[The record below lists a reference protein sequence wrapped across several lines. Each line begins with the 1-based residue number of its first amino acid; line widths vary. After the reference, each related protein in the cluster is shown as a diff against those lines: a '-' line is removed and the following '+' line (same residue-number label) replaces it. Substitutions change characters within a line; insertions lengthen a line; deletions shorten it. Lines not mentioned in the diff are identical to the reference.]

1 MRRYDTAVLN
11 GTAVIPYVGTVRC
24 DVGIRDGRIA
34 ALADSTRRTTRAP
47 SWTPATSWCCRGA
60 VPRPSRVALT
70 HPTAGGVAGK
80 VNPPTGFGGT
90 ALLYPYLLFGRT
102 PPARPRVDPGRGAGE
117 CQSRA
122 GLRTLPAHGCHRRRQ
137 GRRLGSAPSEPRAD
151 RDTRGP
157 VLGPGLH
164 SVRRDAGAR
173 LADPYAA
180 ERPDG
185 VSGWSRAGQA
195 PGATSSARSVCTVRR
210 CECQLL
216 IRRAREDP
224 SGEGI
229 TPWSWRLAG
238 AGRPCGTRWSPT

>member
-24 DVGIRDGRIA
+24 DVGIRDGRIL

-122 GLRTLPAHGCHRRRQ
+122 GMRVRGWPTHTLLRGRTVFQDGAVRGRPQ
-137 GRRLGSAPSEPRAD
+137 GQYVKR
-151 RDTRGP
+151 P
-157 VLGPGLH
+157 VGLH
-164 SVRRDAGAR
+164 
-173 LADPYAA
+173 
-180 ERPDG
+180 
-185 VSGWSRAGQA
+185 
-195 PGATSSARSVCTVRR
+195 
-210 CECQLL
+210 
-216 IRRAREDP
+216 
-224 SGEGI
+224 
-229 TPWSWRLAG
+229 
-238 AGRPCGTRWSPT
+238 